1 MPFGLTVADQVG
13 SETIVL
19 TETTAEVVQ
28 RRLVPRQPPSA
39 YHFYPGRPSTCKPA
53 LTTVARGGRTV
64 HRISAVVNV
73 GGSLVELHLDS
84 EQDHE
89 LTALVDELNAKLR
102 SLALQAVQAAFKPE
116 ER

>member
-1 MPFGLTVADQVG
+1 MSEVG
-13 SETIVL
+13 KVTIQ
-19 TETTAEVVQ
+19 T
-28 RRLVPRQPPSA
+28 
-39 YHFYPGRPSTCKPA
+39 GD
-53 LTTVARGGRTV
+53 RGGRTIR
-64 HRISAVVNV
+64 RISATVNV